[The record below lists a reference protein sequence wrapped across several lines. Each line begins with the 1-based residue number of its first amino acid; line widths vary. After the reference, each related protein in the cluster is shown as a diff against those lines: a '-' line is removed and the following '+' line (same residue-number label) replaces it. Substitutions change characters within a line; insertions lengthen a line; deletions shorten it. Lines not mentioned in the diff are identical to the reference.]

1 MPLASRVRYRY
12 GLLFRFSPFC
22 VVDIQN
28 QRNAIHMNRTTW
40 FVFKIRQ
47 KFRRRAGMG
56 DFNYGGPPRAWRVN
70 SKRFK
75 RSRNQI

>member
-40 FVFKIRQ
+40 FVFQAKVQ
-47 KFRRRAGMG
+47 KEGRDG
-56 DFNYGGPPRAWRVN
+56 
-70 SKRFK
+70 RF
-75 RSRNQI
+75 